1 MRSKTP
7 PIAVDD
13 PDWGDS
19 IPGGSR
25 LEEAPSQVQVED
37 VDAEA
42 IDLLRGLLIG
52 HYHDKIAEIE
62 TNLAALETKTTD
74 QSALIDTLTPVLGE
88 LIRNNIRTNR
98 EEMVETL
105 YPIIG
110 SLVVRAVTEAIQDL
124 ARNVDERMRR
134 SFDFSFLWRQVKA
147 QIGGVSQAEA
157 VLRSALPFEASEIFL
172 IHLESGLPIWY
183 ASNRLDEVPD
193 DSDLIGSMLTAIRD
207 FVADS
212 FGRGHTGELERIEY
226 GDRQILIESTRHIYA
241 AVVFDGIEPSGYR
254 EMLRRHLIEIE
265 YKHDKRLRRYEG
277 DSSSLK
283 ATALEQ
289 LHPLLSMYNSEPK
302 EELSLGRS
310 ENGWLF
316 VGIIAVEVMLII
328 ALWVWHTNR

>member
-1 MRSKTP
+1 VSSKITSVV
-7 PIAVDD
+7 VDD
-13 PDWGDS
+13 PDWDDS
-19 IPGGSR
+19 IPGGSTP
-25 LEEAPSQVQVED
+25 EEILSQVEEGD
-37 VDAEA
+37 

-62 TNLAALETKTTD
+62 ANLAALETKTTD

-98 EEMVETL
+98 EEMIETL

-134 SFDFSFLWRQVKA
+134 SFDFSFLWRQVQA

-183 ASNRLDEVPD
+183 ASNRLDEMPD

-212 FGRGHTGELERIEY
+212 FGRGHTGELERIKY

-241 AVVFDGIEPSGYR
+241 AVVFHGIEPSGYR
-254 EMLRRHLIEIE
+254 EMLRRRLIEIE
-265 YKHDKRLRRYEG
+265 YKHDKRLHRYDG
-277 DSSSLK
+277 DSSPLRS
-283 ATALEQ
+283 TALEQ
-289 LHPLLSMYNSEPK
+289 LHPLLSVDNPEP
-302 EELSLGRS
+302 EEKLTPSRS
-310 ENGWLF
+310 GEAWLF
-316 VGIIAVEVMLII
+316 AGIIAIEVMLII
-328 ALWVWHTNR
+328 ALWIWHINR